1 MKKVVLIL
9 PLCLLLAVFVWSSG
23 CVTKKDNSAGDLIE
37 SGEYS
42 EIRKM
47 PNNEFYLI
55 MKDGFYNTTEG
66 YKIKFLY
73 GKGWQYTPSLTGSV
87 KLVKVSDTYPYNTV
101 AMINIT
107 KLPIDTYHLEST
119 MPELK
124 QKLIEGV
131 AIDNNQYTN
140 YKSTG
145 IRDIK
150 LGQIDAFNI
159 DFEYSADIDKNRFA
173 YIQTGKKIR
182 VYAFVQNGYSYEIL
196 YGAEP
201 DLYSNYLTEADQ
213 MMKSF
218 EIFEK

>member
-1 MKKVVLIL
+1 M
-9 PLCLLLAVFVWSSG
+9 
-23 CVTKKDNSAGDLIE
+23 
-37 SGEYS
+37 
-42 EIRKM
+42 
-47 PNNEFYLI
+47 
-55 MKDGFYNTTEG
+55 
-66 YKIKFLY
+66 
-73 GKGWQYTPSLTGSV
+73 
-87 KLVKVSDTYPYNTV
+87 
-101 AMINIT
+101 
-107 KLPIDTYHLEST
+107 
-119 MPELK
+119 
-124 QKLIEGV
+124 